1 MKKTR
6 GPVTY
11 TELRNDEVMKD
22 IEGYP
27 FYFVTNQGRILS
39 TKPLGKNYQTVTP
52 SRLREVTLSYGS
64 EKYYYCNIYNENGV
78 RVSLRVHRVVYQHF
92 NSKGEQLKEGYVVD
106 HIDENKLNNHIDNL
120 QQITQKQNLA
130 KHHKLKKSL

>member
-64 EKYYYCNIYNENGV
+64 ERYYYANIYNENGV
-78 RVSLRVHRVVYQHF
+78 RASLRVHRVVYQHF